1 MKIVHGFIPQK
12 GPQLAFI
19 TCPADIV
26 VYGGAR
32 GL

>member
-1 MKIVHGFIPQK
+1 MKIIHGFIPQA
-12 GPQLAFI
+12 GPQHAFI